1 MNLSSF
7 DVGFLIAT
15 IFGKLKLPPK
25 VDLRSEF
32 KDHKFCILDTQS
44 LYSGKARSGICILE
58 TQDLG
63 YALRKHR
70 ICYVSRQEAIQ
81 VRSG

>member
-32 KDHKFCILDTQS
+32 KDHKFCILDTQD
-44 LYSGKARSGICILE
+44 LYSGKTRSGNGSLYNIVGHGSLF
-58 TQDLG
+58 L
-63 YALRKHR
+63 
-70 ICYVSRQEAIQ
+70 
-81 VRSG
+81 